1 MNPHYYIPKLREILT
16 LLSISHASNGGSVL
30 LERNGKGMLNPSAF
44 STINAWERE
53 PKILQ
58 TSFLEV
64 ARGGDGGKMGC
75 IILGALL
82 LELLKLPPLERLQ
95 RARSL
100 RDYLPP
106 IREQIIEQSLE
117 ADKETL
123 IQIGD
128 KRGCDLSSDLADA
141 LYMAGGSLHISLE
154 KGEGVGSEVVISDSL
169 YCKLPTLRIEEDIEL
184 KGPMFALYGRAVNK
198 MSQVEDALSLMGSFP
213 HRPLII
219 LAPMVGGEALSTIE
233 LNRKEGVVDCY
244 ALEAPRVTW
253 GRGWL
258 EDFAAFTGAT
268 IFEEDIYPEGF
279 TAPLFGSALKILMK
293 RGEIIVDP
301 YDDHAERTAERAEQL
316 LGEAD
321 NIPHTHTQDLWK
333 KRAAAL
339 LGSLVR
345 VRIGGVTETEARFRR
360 TVAEKALLSMSD
372 ALDNGYVE
380 RPLSLLYSLTVGDS
394 LLEKALAT
402 PLRVASVNR
411 GYYAAEELL
420 GDAALDEPFPLGRL
434 LSLIEKALSIGETL
448 GTIGREIRRFR

>member
-1 MNPHYYIPKLREILT
+1 M
-16 LLSISHASNGGSVL
+16 
-30 LERNGKGMLNPSAF
+30 
-44 STINAWERE
+44 
-53 PKILQ
+53 
-58 TSFLEV
+58 
-64 ARGGDGGKMGC
+64 
-75 IILGALL
+75 
-82 LELLKLPPLERLQ
+82 
-95 RARSL
+95 RA
-100 RDYLPP
+100 
-106 IREQIIEQSLE
+106 
-117 ADKETL
+117 
-123 IQIGD
+123 
-128 KRGCDLSSDLADA
+128 
-141 LYMAGGSLHISLE
+141 
-154 KGEGVGSEVVISDSL
+154 
-169 YCKLPTLRIEEDIEL
+169 
-184 KGPMFALYGRAVNK
+184 
-198 MSQVEDALSLMGSFP
+198 
-213 HRPLII
+213 
-219 LAPMVGGEALSTIE
+219 
-233 LNRKEGVVDCY
+233 
-244 ALEAPRVTW
+244 
-253 GRGWL
+253 L
-258 EDFAAFTGAT
+258 EDFADFTGAT

-380 RPLSLLYSLTVGDS
+380 RPLSLLYSLSVGDS
-394 LLEKALAT
+394 LLEKALTT